1 MYNIFIGDHMNKTI
15 KIQRLAND
23 AEGLAYLENEPVYIY
38 YALPNETVRVDINK
52 NKRGALEG
60 KIIEIVK
67 KSDDRINPIC
77 PYYTICGG
85 CTMMHLKYN
94 KTLEYKMDKL
104 KFLLKCQK
112 IKIDNIKINNIIKS
126 PEILSYR
133 NKTEIKIQ
141 KIGKNI
147 VSGLYRKGTNQLFNM
162 AYCPIQSNK
171 INDFYKK
178 VIKDIKL
185 SNIPIYNKK
194 EKSGTLFEIG
204 IRENIKHEMMV
215 YFYLKDDFDISDF
228 ANDLLCKYQFIKS
241 IYKIILKDPDDT
253 KRINLKEV
261 KVLGDDYLS
270 EYYPDNKFINLSPTS
285 FFQLNYKQAM
295 NVYSEFLKLVNFKK
309 SDIIID
315 AYSGVSSI
323 SIFLS
328 KYVKKIYSVEINKD
342 ATRAARDAIVKNK
355 IDNIEIIADD
365 FFKFS
370 KNKKDIKID
379 KLIIDPPRTGL
390 GADVIKNI
398 FSINPENI
406 IYISC
411 DAKTLSTDLKY
422 LERKYKI
429 ISITPFDM
437 FPMTSHIETVALLSK
452 LGGVRKWK
460 SEKELGKWV

>member
-1 MYNIFIGDHMNKTI
+1 MYNYFIGDYMIKNI

-38 YALPNETVRVDINK
+38 YALPDELVKAEIEK

-60 KIIEIVK
+60 KIIEIIK
-67 KSDDRINPIC
+67 KSEDRTNPAC

-94 KTLEYKMDKL
+94 KTLDYKMEKL

-112 IKIDNIKINNIIKS
+112 LNINNIRINHIIKS
-126 PEILSYR
+126 PEILGYR

-162 AYCPIQSNK
+162 SYCPVQSNR
-171 INDFYKK
+171 INEFYKK
-178 VIKDIKL
+178 VIKEIKL

-215 YFYLKDDFDISDF
+215 YFYLKDDFGISEF
-228 ANDLLCKYQFIKS
+228 ANNLAIKYPFIKS
-241 IYKIILKDPDDT
+241 IYKIILKDPDDR
-253 KRINLKEV
+253 KRINLKEI
-261 KVLGDDYLS
+261 KVLGNDYLS

-285 FFQLNYKQAM
+285 FFQLNYKQAI
-295 NVYSEFLKLVNFKK
+295 NLYNEVLKLGIFKK
-309 SDIIID
+309 EDVVID

-328 KYVKKIYSVEINKD
+328 KYVKRIYSVEINKD
-342 ATRAARDAIVKNK
+342 ATKAAKDAIEKNK
-355 IDNIEIIADD
+355 ISNIEIISDD

-379 KLIIDPPRTGL
+379 KLVIDPPRTGL

-411 DAKTLSTDLKY
+411 DAKTLSTDLKI
-422 LERKYKI
+422 LEKNYKI

-437 FPMTSHIETVALLSK
+437 FPMTSHIETIVLLQK
-452 LGGVRKWK
+452 VK
-460 SEKELGKWV
+460 